1 MGVVVRKVS
10 AALPIALD
18 RDWGCSAD
26 GAVCCTNA
34 SSSSA
39 QGCSVETALEAA
51 SLHPAQLLGIEDR
64 KGTLNYD
71 SDAGTV
77 MGMVGGRAS
86 ACCSKAGLLQ
96 MQAASAASLGVLGS
110 LALPRICSGLLSG
123 DFFPVGA
130 GDAS

>member
-10 AALPIALD
+10 AVPPIALD

-86 ACCSKAGLLQ
+86 ACCSKAGPATNAGCICCFTGGSGEPRSAQDLLWTF
-96 MQAASAASLGVLGS
+96 VW
-110 LALPRICSGLLSG
+110 
-123 DFFPVGA
+123 
-130 GDAS
+130 